1 MSGTIGTRVSCN
13 QEGKKLVAVPNPNAA
28 VLAARARRPGVAAAS
43 DVRWEWY
50 IDKVT
55 SKVSMTLTQ
64 RMRVATE
71 YLKSCV
77 VKNISTPVVKSRGPR
92 GGRVVTGRSRP
103 GEYPHAETTHLMKTV
118 FSYVR
123 PISRTVV
130 EGFIGTPLD
139 YGLILETKMNRS
151 FLVRT
156 LNEQR
161 GRITKLLVGP
171 IR

>member
-1 MSGTIGTRVSCN
+1 
-13 QEGKKLVAVPNPNAA
+13 LAAVPNAA
-28 VLAARARRPGVAAAS
+28 VLAARARRPGVAAAH

-50 IDKVT
+50 VNKVN
-55 SKVSMTLTQ
+55 SKVAMTLTQ

-77 VKNISTPVVKSRGPR
+77 IKNLSIPVVKSRGPR

-103 GEYPHAETTHLMKTV
+103 GEYPHAETTQLMKTV
-118 FSYVR
+118 FSYVQ
-123 PISRTVV
+123 PFGKAV
-130 EGFIGTPLD
+130 EGYVGTPLD

-161 GRITKLLVGP
+161 GRITKILTGP